1 MHMMKKMVG
10 GVISGGPQTRLE
22 TLTEEKQSNL
32 DSEAAID
39 EMSREITTQDNTF
52 QPAEASSSLIALQQE
67 V

>member
-32 DSEAAID
+32 DSEAID
-39 EMSREITTQDNTF
+39 EMSRETTTQDNTF
-52 QPAEASSSLIALQQE
+52 QPAEASSSLIAL
-67 V
+67 